1 LIFERG
7 EYMANFNIKNTFT
20 IDAAKLLAKLHRG
33 ACETHKNM
41 MFFNSGVIDDENI
54 APDACEKSKISFNT
68 KLT

>member
-1 LIFERG
+1 
-7 EYMANFNIKNTFT
+7 MANFNIKNTFT